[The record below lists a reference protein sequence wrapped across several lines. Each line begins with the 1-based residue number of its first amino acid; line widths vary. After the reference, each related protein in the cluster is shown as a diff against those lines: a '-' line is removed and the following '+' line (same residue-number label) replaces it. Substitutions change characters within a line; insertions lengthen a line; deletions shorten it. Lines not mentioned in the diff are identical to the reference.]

1 MTPPTDTRR
10 AALITGIG
18 GQDGSYLAELL
29 VAEGYDVAGVVL
41 GAIDEDRPNLS
52 AVSDQITL
60 HNTDLTDAEAV
71 DQLIAEFRPTEVY
84 NLAAPSVVPASWD
97 DPIATINFMAGSVV
111 CLLDAILKHS
121 PDAHFLHASSSEIFR
136 GGGSAP
142 QNEPTTPRPISPYG
156 VGKLAGNG
164 LVNSYRAR
172 HGMHASSAILYNHE
186 SPRRPLSF
194 VPSKIVHGVAAIKA
208 GKTDELVL
216 GSLDSER
223 DWGFAGDYVDAM
235 WKIITHDQSGDYVVA
250 TGKKHSVADL
260 VDRAFSLVDLDPA
273 KHVRSDPRFAR
284 RGDEADLVGDP
295 AHIAET
301 IGWQAS
307 TSFDRLVEIML
318 ESALEQVGEAN
329 V

>member
-1 MTPPTDTRR
+1 M
-10 AALITGIG
+10 
-18 GQDGSYLAELL
+18 
-29 VAEGYDVAGVVL
+29 AEGYNVTGIVL
-41 GAIDEDRPNLS
+41 GGLDLERPNLS
-52 AVSDQITL
+52 AVSDRISL
-60 HNTDLTDAEAV
+60 HNTDLTDSDAV
-71 DQLIAEFRPTEVY
+71 DELIATVRPTEVY

-121 PDAHFLHASSSEIFR
+121 PEARFLHASSSEIFR

-142 QNEPTTPRPISPYG
+142 QNEQTTPRPISPYG

-164 LVNSYRAR
+164 LVNSYRSR

-186 SPRRPLSF
+186 SPRRPVDF
-194 VPSKIVHGVAAIKA
+194 VPSKIVHGAAAIKA
-208 GKTDELVL
+208 GKADELVL
-216 GSLDSER
+216 GSLDAQR

-235 WKIITHDQSGDYVVA
+235 WRIVDHDQPGDYVVA

-260 VDRAFSLVDLDPA
+260 VERAFALTGLDPELY
-273 KHVRSDPRFAR
+273 VRSDPNFAR
-284 RGDEADLVGDP
+284 SGDEADLVGDP

-307 TSFDRLVEIML
+307 TSFDRLVEIMV
-318 ESALEQVGEAN
+318 EAALEQAEQDA
-329 V
+329 

>member
-1 MTPPTDTRR
+1 M
-10 AALITGIG
+10 
-18 GQDGSYLAELL
+18 
-29 VAEGYDVAGVVL
+29 AEGYEVAGVVFGSL
-41 GAIDEDRPNLS
+41 EKDRPNLS
-52 AVSDQITL
+52 AVSDQLTL
-60 HNTDLTDAEAV
+60 HNTDLTDADAV
-71 DQLIAEFRPTEVY
+71 DELIAEVRPTEVY

-142 QNEPTTPRPISPYG
+142 QNEQTTPRPISPYG

-164 LVNSYRAR
+164 LVNSYRSR

-186 SPRRPLSF
+186 SPRRPVDF
-194 VPSKIVHGVAAIKA
+194 VPSKIVHGAAAIKA
-208 GKTDELVL
+208 GKANELVL
-216 GSLDSER
+216 GSLDAER

-235 WKIITHDQSGDYVVA
+235 WRIVGHDQPGDYVVA

-260 VDRAFSLVDLDPA
+260 VERAFSLTGLDPDQYI
-273 KHVRSDPRFAR
+273 RSDPNFAR
-284 RGDEADLVGDP
+284 KGDEADLVGDP

-301 IGWQAS
+301 IGWTAS
-307 TSFDRLVEIML
+307 TSFDRLVEIMV
-318 ESALEQVGEAN
+318 EAALEQVEQNA
-329 V
+329 